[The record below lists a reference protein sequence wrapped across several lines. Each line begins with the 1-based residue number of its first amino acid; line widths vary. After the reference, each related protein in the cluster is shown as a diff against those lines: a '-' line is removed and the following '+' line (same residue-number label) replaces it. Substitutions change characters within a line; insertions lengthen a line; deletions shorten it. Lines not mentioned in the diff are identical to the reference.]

1 LGQSAIAENGNTVA
15 ATAAAP
21 VASVPF
27 KKLLRGKFVM
37 LNPSLCNDFV
47 QSKKLIVGRYPTW
60 GKFFKVQ
67 AMEK

>member
-1 LGQSAIAENGNTVA
+1 
-15 ATAAAP
+15 
-21 VASVPF
+21 
-27 KKLLRGKFVM
+27 M